1 MYPKTKPEISETKV
15 TNFTLNV
22 QHFVTSTVVRD
33 FKINNLK
40 FNLIK
45 LKKKFNMTK
54 YASFD

>member
-1 MYPKTKPEISETKV
+1 MHPITKLQILKSKV
-15 TNFTLNV
+15 TNFTLKV

-45 LKKKFNMTK
+45 LKKNLT
-54 YASFD
+54 

>member
-15 TNFTLNV
+15 INFTLKV
-22 QHFVTSTVVRD
+22 QHFVTSTVVRN

-45 LKKKFNMTK
+45 FLKN
-54 YASFD
+54 